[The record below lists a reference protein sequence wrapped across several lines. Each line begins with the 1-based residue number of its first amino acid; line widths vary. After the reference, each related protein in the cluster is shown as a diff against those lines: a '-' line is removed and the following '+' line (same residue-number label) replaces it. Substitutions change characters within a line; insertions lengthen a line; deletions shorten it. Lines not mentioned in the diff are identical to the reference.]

1 MHDTEMPARAWV
13 FMLIGLLA
21 STAAAY
27 WPGLR
32 GPWLFDD
39 FPNIIENPFIRL
51 AGLDVAA
58 MARAAFDGQGAGP
71 LGRPLAYLTLA
82 LDYYR
87 ADGTTTA
94 FLFKVTNLV
103 IHAINVALVWLLAR
117 VVARRLPRLSH
128 PPAFALAVAAL
139 FALHPIM
146 LSSVLY
152 VVQRMTSL
160 AATFSLAALLCWL
173 RARECTAPF
182 AVQAAATSAQLA
194 ASAASRVDIGARA
207 AAWLLA
213 GGVFFVLGV
222 FTKENAILTLP
233 LALLLD
239 AALFASARPWCLWER
254 LAPRARWALLGLAAV
269 VTVLV
274 LATAAQHFAGGYA
287 ARSFTLAERLL
298 TEARVIWFY
307 LGLIYLPRIDAF
319 GLHHDDI
326 VLSTGWLAPWTTLP
340 AVIGIV
346 VLLCIGLWALRRQ
359 PLLAI
364 GILWFLIGHSLESS
378 FIPLEIAHEH
388 RNYLPAL
395 GPYMLLAGAFC
406 VIWQRAPRRQ
416 AALLAGLVVAVLT
429 GTTTLR
435 ASQWRDDLSFS
446 QYEVAHHPD
455 SARARND
462 LASDLARVGDFAGAQ
477 REAEA
482 AVRIDPIEVGYRI
495 NLANLVLAQGA
506 ELTADAQATI
516 ESLLTDQPLSAF
528 GTLALKRY
536 AACIQS
542 RCKQLAPYLARW
554 LDVYLAAD
562 QPKFDQS
569 YAWYLKGLSQ
579 RAAGDAGGA
588 LNAFEK
594 AFALDGV
601 FLHPL
606 FEQANIFLAL
616 GQWDNAEFNLR
627 RLTEANRRAPVRQDK
642 ALRDLE
648 TAIAAGRT
656 GEGAESIPGMAP

>member
-1 MHDTEMPARAWV
+1 MVARAIA
-13 FMLIGLLA
+13 LPALL
-21 STAAAY
+21 TLAAIVY
-27 WPGLR
+27 SPGLH

-39 FPNIIENPFIRL
+39 YPNILENAVVRL
-51 AGLDVAA
+51 EVLGAA
-58 MARAAFDGQGAGP
+58 SLWQSAFGGQGAGP
-71 LGRPLAYLTLA
+71 FGRPLAYLSFA
-82 LDYYR
+82 LDAYR
-87 ADGTTTA
+87 AGGTGSA
-94 FLFKVTNLV
+94 FPFKLTNLF
-103 IHAINVALVWLLAR
+103 IHAVNVVLVWLLAGAI
-117 VVARRLPRLSH
+117 ARRLPRLPH
-128 PPAFALAVAAL
+128 VPVFALGVAVL

-173 RARECTAPF
+173 RARQCTTT
-182 AVQAAATSAQLA
+182 VAADAASTSAHPVQV
-194 ASAASRVDIGARA
+194 ASAANRVNVGAART

-213 GGVFFVLGV
+213 GGVFFLLGI
-222 FTKENAILTLP
+222 FTKENAVLTLP

-239 AALFASARPWCLWER
+239 ATLYASARPWCWWGR

-269 VTVLV
+269 VTALV
-274 LATAAQHFAGGYA
+274 LTTAAQHFAGGYA

-298 TEARVIWFY
+298 TEARVLWFY
-307 LGLIYLPRIDAF
+307 LGLIFLPRIDAF

-326 VLSTGWLAPWTTLP
+326 ALSTGWLAPWTTLP
-340 AVIGIV
+340 AVIGLA
-346 VLLCIGLWALRRQ
+346 LLLGVGLWALRRQ

-395 GPYMLLAGAFC
+395 GPYMLLAGGFC
-406 VIWQRAPRRQ
+406 IIWQRAPRRQ
-416 AALLAGLVVAVLT
+416 AALLAVLLVAVLA

-462 LASDLARVGDFAGAQ
+462 LASDLARLGDFSGAQ
-477 REAEA
+477 REAGA

-516 ESLLTDQPLSAF
+516 ESLLTERPLSAF
-528 GTLALKRY
+528 GTLAFKRY
-536 AACIQS
+536 AACIDT
-542 RCKQLAPYLARW
+542 RCKHLAPYLARW

-642 ALRDLE
+642 ALQELE
-648 TAIAAGRT
+648 TAIAKGRAGKSAEYT
-656 GEGAESIPGMAP
+656 PGAAR